1 MEFAVHVMF
10 RVATRIHF
18 HSHLPSAFFSLLHFI
33 QRLNN
38 MLAILAANARKTC
51 EGKGFDVEGTCF
63 SSGSHGQ
70 GAAIQDAAGLSQFL
84 RCSKAWSL

>member
-1 MEFAVHVMF
+1 
-10 RVATRIHF
+10 
-18 HSHLPSAFFSLLHFI
+18 
-33 QRLNN
+33 